1 MRKFLLLLFVLF
13 FGLNVFATDENMGFR
28 GPLNFFQSKI
38 LEKIISVQVE
48 KVVGGN
54 IKTKI
59 TSYGAKALRNGIF
72 KSAFIE
78 GKNLSFDGINIS
90 GFVAETT
97 TENNRLDISDKSNP
111 KLLTDIQADFK
122 TVMSN
127 EDLKTIIT
135 APICQNEIKKL
146 NKNLAP
152 LVRVNTL
159 NVWADKGRLKFR
171 VNLSSGLFGSEFSIS
186 GSTSVFSDGNKIVIK
201 DMEISKKTQFANN
214 ILSLLNSLN
223 PINLVIKQLDNANI
237 DILVN
242 NINIIDD
249 KIEIFGIIKIY
260 RGV

>member
-1 MRKFLLLLFVLF
+1 MRKFLILLFILF
-13 FGLNVFATDENMGFR
+13 LGVTAFAVDENIGFR

-38 LEKIISVQVE
+38 LEKIISVQVR
-48 KVVGGN
+48 KVVGGD

-59 TSYGAKALRNGIF
+59 TSYGAKALRIGIF

-111 KLLTDIQADFK
+111 KLLTDVQADFK
-122 TVMSN
+122 TILSN

-135 APICQNEIKKL
+135 APVCQNEIKKI

-152 LVRVNTL
+152 FIRVNTL
-159 NVWADKGRLKFR
+159 DVWADKGRLKFK

-186 GSTSVFSDGNKIVIK
+186 GSTSVFSDGEKVVMK
-201 DMEISKKTQFANN
+201 DMEISKKTSFAKNLLSMLNN
-214 ILSLLNSLN
+214 LN
-223 PINLVIKQLDNANI
+223 PINLVIKQFDNANI

-242 NINIIDD
+242 NINIVDD

-260 RGV
+260 RGT